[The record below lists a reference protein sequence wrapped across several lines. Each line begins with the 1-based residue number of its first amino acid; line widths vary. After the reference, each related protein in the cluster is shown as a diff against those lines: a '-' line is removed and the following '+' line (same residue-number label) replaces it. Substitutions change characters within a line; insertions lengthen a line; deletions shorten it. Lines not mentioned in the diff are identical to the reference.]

1 MDAVFGIEIDALIAG
16 EFKPDD
22 GWAAPLPSAT
32 QFPACPDCG
41 GDLAVF
47 DRRYHGGDPWPDAG
61 DMDVMWGCGSHYTVV
76 PGVGVSNWLRRGRY
90 AVGRLRAVHDTKP
103 PLIADEPCDW
113 EWPVTG
119 VPS

>member
-1 MDAVFGIEIDALIAG
+1 
-16 EFKPDD
+16 
-22 GWAAPLPSAT
+22 
-32 QFPACPDCG
+32 
-41 GDLAVF
+41 
-47 DRRYHGGDPWPDAG
+47 
-61 DMDVMWGCGSHYTVV
+61 
-76 PGVGVSNWLRRGRY
+76 VSNWLRRGRY